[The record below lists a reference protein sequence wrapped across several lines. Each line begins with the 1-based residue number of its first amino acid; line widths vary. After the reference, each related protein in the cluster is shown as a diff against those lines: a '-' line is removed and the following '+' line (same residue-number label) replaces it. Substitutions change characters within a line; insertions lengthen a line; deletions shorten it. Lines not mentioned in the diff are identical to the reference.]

1 MAILSII
8 EKSGLRGYLVK
19 KITMLSV
26 PRYEIL
32 IVVPSFILIAL
43 LKMCDDGRQPI
54 TIGPMIT
61 ILVYTIYV
69 LAFIGF
75 GTSAYYIIR
84 FLKSIYLGF
93 ENFVIK
99 KAKERISNEI
109 LEENYSLKEYN
120 DKLLRKNHV
129 LKKELDEMKL
139 LVSQDYRTNLVKV
152 LSK

>member
-1 MAILSII
+1 
-8 EKSGLRGYLVK
+8 
-19 KITMLSV
+19 MLSV

-99 KAKERISNEI
+99 KAKERISNEMLI
-109 LEENYSLKEYN
+109 EMDRLRCYIDS
-120 DKLLRKNHV
+120 LLRNNKDLSFKNRE

-139 LVSQDYRTNLVKV
+139 LAPNYRTSAA
-152 LSK
+152 SKNVE